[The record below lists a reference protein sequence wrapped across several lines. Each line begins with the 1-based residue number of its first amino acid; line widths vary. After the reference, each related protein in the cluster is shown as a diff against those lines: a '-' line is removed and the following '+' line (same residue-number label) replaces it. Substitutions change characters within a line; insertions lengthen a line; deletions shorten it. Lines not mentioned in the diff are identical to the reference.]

1 MGKAN
6 GMSIVER
13 IEEDMYNAM
22 REKDSDKV
30 RTLRMALS
38 SIKYAAKEKRTE
50 LDDLAVI
57 AVLQREI
64 KIHQETIEEAK
75 KGNRQDIIE
84 ENIKDIQVLEKY
96 LPQPLSES
104 ELDALVLKIIKET
117 GAKSKHD
124 MGKVIQI
131 AMKEVN
137 GRAPNQLI
145 SQSIRKFLTG

>member
-57 AVLQREI
+57 AVLQKEI